1 MKLYIEFFLL
11 LLVSAKTD
19 YCGKELEYNNFK
31 KCRLIQ
37 ICSLTLQIES
47 HRRIT
52 NTNKILQPQIWL

>member
-37 ICSLTLQIES
+37 ICSLNCKLKV
-47 HRRIT
+47 RRAT
-52 NTNKILQPQIWL
+52 NTNKILQTQIWF